1 MMTIAQNNVD
11 DSQSLFTAKNFAL
24 VLIVIGLLIS
34 GYLSSVVLIDAPIIC
49 TENQT
54 FSCGTVQ
61 ASRYSELYGVPV
73 AYLGFGLY
81 AVLGLLLFFEDR
93 SDFLAEYG
101 YIFIFFG
108 GIIGWLFS
116 MWLVYVQFFIILA
129 LCQWCLA
136 HEANFTVLFGV
147 ILYLTWQHLNE

>member
-1 MMTIAQNNVD
+1 MTMVREQQA
-11 DSQSLFTAKNFAL
+11 STLFTAKNLAL
-24 VLIVIGLLIS
+24 LLIVIGLVIS
-34 GYLSSVVLIDAPIIC
+34 SYLSYVKLADVPIIC
-49 TENQT
+49 SENQT

-61 ASRYSELYGVPV
+61 ASRWSELFGIPI

-81 AVLGLLLFFEDR
+81 AVLGLLLIFEDY

-101 YIFIFFG
+101 RVLVFIG
-108 GIIGWLFS
+108 VIVGWLFS

-136 HEANFTVLFGV
+136 HEANFTILFGV
-147 ILYLTWQHLNE
+147 ILYLTWEHLQNEE